1 MSNASFAQVRYLAE
15 STWGTTPASAMTNLN
30 ITSESLGVSTNFVNS
45 QYIRSDRQ
53 IADNIRT
60 GQAAAGNIGIELQ
73 YGGYDDLFMGALM
86 ASWGST
92 ATITATTISAA
103 AADNS
108 YNDSGSGFVTA
119 NFLQGQWVRVSGFAT
134 SGNNGYARLTSVAAG
149 KLVVTGLTLTNESAS
164 PSVTIKGTQIK
175 NGTTLKSFTLEKEFS
190 DITEFMS
197 YAGARVDT
205 MQLNFAPNA
214 VVDGS
219 FGFKMKTGV
228 AAGATVGT
236 GAATA
241 ASTNQVMNS
250 VDHVA
255 GLRENSAAI
264 TDNITAITLNI
275 NNSLRD
281 QPAIGTLYNTNIGVG
296 TIKVSGTLEHYFSSR
311 TRFQRYLDFT
321 DTNLSWRVVDTAG
334 NAIVF
339 DVPTINF
346 TSAEVVAGG
355 IDQDVLV
362 RFGWEASRN
371 STDGFTIGI
380 TRIPTP

>member
-15 STWGTTPASAMTNLN
+15 STWGTTPAAAMTNLN
-30 ITSESLGVSTNFVNS
+30 VTSESLGVSTNFVNS

-73 YGGYDDLFMGALM
+73 YGGYDDLIGGALM
-86 ASWGST
+86 AAWGTT

-103 AADNS
+103 SADNS
-108 YNDSGSGFVTA
+108 YNDSGSGFVSA

-134 SGNNGYARLTSVAAG
+134 SANNGYARLTSVAAG
-149 KLVVTGLTLTNESAS
+149 KLVVTGLTLVNESAS
-164 PSVTIKGTQIK
+164 PSVTIKGTLIK

-190 DITEFMS
+190 DVTEFIS
-197 YAGARVDT
+197 FAGARVDT
-205 MQLNFAPNA
+205 WGLNFAPNA

-219 FGFKMKTGV
+219 FAFKAKTGV

-236 GAATA
+236 GAANA

-255 GLRENSAAI
+255 GIRENSAAV
-264 TDNITAITLNI
+264 TDNVTALTFNL

-281 QPAIGTLYNTNIGVG
+281 QPAIGTLYNTGIGVG
-296 TIKVSGTLEHYFSSR
+296 TVKISGSMEVYFSSR
-311 TRFQRYLDFT
+311 TRYQRYLDFS
-321 DTNLSWRVVDTAG
+321 DTNVAWRVVDTAG
-334 NAIVF
+334 NAYVF
-339 DVPTINF
+339 DFPTINF
-346 TSAEVVAGG
+346 TSCEEVAGG
-355 IDQDVLV
+355 IDQDVYAK
-362 RFGWEASRN
+362 FNWEASRN
-371 STDGFTIGI
+371 STDGFTMGV
-380 TRIPTP
+380 TRIPA